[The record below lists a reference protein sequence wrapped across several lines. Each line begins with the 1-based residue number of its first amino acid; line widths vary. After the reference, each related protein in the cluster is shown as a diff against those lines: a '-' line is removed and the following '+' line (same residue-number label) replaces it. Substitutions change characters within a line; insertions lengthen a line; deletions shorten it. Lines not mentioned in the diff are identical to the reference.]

1 MDPDFLTSLTSMF
14 GPKPGVDPF
23 ALGGQLATDPTQAIP
38 ALAQGGPPPA
48 KGQSITDWVQSK
60 MPSFASNLASAAGSQ
75 PAPSGIPTGDVTG
88 ASAQPP
94 MPRGGWIPPNP
105 AMKAVPKSISPTAP
119 SPLLAPQRPDLSAGA
134 PQPDAP
140 YLNLPGLPSRNPMTA
155 DANVEPQAAPPG
167 GTPGADF
174 VPAGVNQRRSVPDIQ
189 APLTNTPPAAAAP
202 TAKVDPAKL
211 AAVLKSLGGTL
222 AGVKALLRQKRKG
235 FLLLD
240 FLIRAQCLEVRC
252 RASSPRSEVYS
263 RKLRRPCAL
272 AMRFMRAGAEY
283 IRSHCE
289 KS

>member
-222 AGVKALLRQKRKG
+222 AGVKAPPAPEAQRLSTPGLPHPGAMPGGTVQGLIAALGGLQPQAQAPLRLG
-235 FLLLD
+235 N
-240 FLIRAQCLEVRC
+240 
-252 RASSPRSEVYS
+252 
-263 RKLRRPCAL
+263 AL
-272 AMRFMRAGAEY
+272 YAGWRGIY
-283 IRSHCE
+283 
-289 KS
+289 